1 MTAEVEAAIAEAFHA
16 EWGRVVATLV
26 RLTGDFDLAEE
37 CAQDAFATALERWPR
52 DGIPRRPGAWLT
64 TVARHRAV
72 DRARR
77 AHLGESK
84 TREVAVMAAGM
95 DDTATAEE
103 VPDDLLRLMF
113 TCCHPALSFEAQ
125 VALTLRTLAGMTTPE
140 IAHAFLVPEATMAQR
155 LVRAKRKIRNAGIPF
170 ALPPPHQLVE
180 RTAAVLAVLYLLF
193 NEGYSA
199 SSGTDLVRRSLTAE
213 AIRLGRVLCT
223 LMPDEPEALGLV
235 ALMLF
240 HDARSSARLDR
251 NGDLVLL
258 TEQDRTLWDAAA
270 IAEGRVRLQA
280 ASRLGRPG
288 PFQVQAAIAACH
300 VRDDGPTDWA
310 EIAGLYDHLY
320 VMTPSAVIALNR
332 AVAVSMSE
340 GPEAGLVLLDC
351 IAADGELRAYH
362 LLPAARAD
370 MLRRLGRRAEAA
382 ETYRRAFDL
391 AGTDAER
398 RYLERRLLEASGEEH
413 LTAGTTSTASMHPP
427 PAAPV

>member
-1 MTAEVEAAIAEAFHA
+1 VTADADVEAAVAEAFHA

-26 RLTGDFDLAEE
+26 RLTGDWDLAEE
-37 CAQDAFATALERWPR
+37 CAQDAFTTALERWPR

-77 AHLGESK
+77 ARLGESK
-84 TREVAVMAAGM
+84 TREVAVMAAGGGGA
-95 DDTATAEE
+95 DIDTSSDED
-103 VPDDLLRLMF
+103 VPDDRLRLMF
-113 TCCHPALSFEAQ
+113 TCCHPSLSFEAQ

-155 LVRAKRKIRNAGIPF
+155 IVRAKRKIRNAGIPF
-170 ALPPPHQLVE
+170 EVPPPHQLVE

-199 SSGTDLVRRSLTAE
+199 SAGTDLVRSGLTAE
-213 AIRLGRVLCT
+213 AIRLGRILCA

-240 HDARSSARLDR
+240 HDARRAARVDAD
-251 NGDLVLL
+251 GDIVVLS
-258 TEQDRTLWDAAA
+258 EQDRSLWDAAA
-270 IAEGRVRLQA
+270 IAEGRLLLDA
-280 ASRLGRPG
+280 AARLGRPG
-288 PFQVQAAIAACH
+288 PFQMQAAIAACH
-300 VRDDGPTDWA
+300 VRDDPTTDWA
-310 EIAGLYDHLY
+310 EIADLYDQLFAL
-320 VMTPSAVIALNR
+320 TPSAVIALNR

-340 GPEAGLVLLDC
+340 GPEAGLVLLDR
-351 IAADGELRAYH
+351 IGADGELRTYH

-370 MLRRLGRRAEAA
+370 MLRRLDRRAEAA
-382 ETYRRAFDL
+382 ESYRLAFDL

-398 RYLERRLLEASGEEH
+398 RYLERRLLE
-413 LTAGTTSTASMHPP
+413 TAG
-427 PAAPV
+427 